1 MATSYLDETIMAK
14 IIENGTERE
23 ATCTEELF
31 AMRDSLDVLGG
42 KWKLMI
48 LRYLTN
54 RTDQQ
59 IHFKKLERGIDGIS
73 AKMLSKE
80 LKELETNLLI
90 TRTIQDTKPIT
101 VTYAVTEYGK
111 SVLPV
116 TETLVNWGLLHREKV
131 KKSMNS
137 SAS

>member
-1 MATSYLDETIMAK
+1 MTKL
-14 IIENGTERE
+14 IENGIERE

-54 RTDQQ
+54 RVGQE
-59 IHFKKLERGIDGIS
+59 IHFKKLQRGIEGIS

-80 LKELETNLLI
+80 LKDLEINLLI

-111 SVLPV
+111 TVLPV
-116 TETLVNWGLLHREKV
+116 TETLVKWGLSHRQEI
-131 KKSMNS
+131 KKSMK
-137 SAS
+137 

>member
-1 MATSYLDETIMAK
+1 MKVTIMAN
-14 IIENGTERE
+14 IIENGVERP

-59 IHFKKLERGIDGIS
+59 IHFKKLQRGIEGIS
-73 AKMLSKE
+73 AKMLTKE
-80 LKELETNLLI
+80 LRELEINLLI

-101 VTYAVTEYGK
+101 VIYAVTEYGK
-111 SVLPV
+111 SVFPV
-116 TETLVNWGLLHREKV
+116 TETLVNWGLIHRDKI
-131 KKSMNS
+131 KNS
-137 SAS
+137 L

>member
-1 MATSYLDETIMAK
+1 MVTSYLNETIMTK
-14 IIENGTERE
+14 LIENGIERE

-54 RTDQQ
+54 RVGQE
-59 IHFKKLERGIDGIS
+59 IHFKKLQRGIEGIS

-80 LKELETNLLI
+80 LKDLEINLLI

-111 SVLPV
+111 TVLPV
-116 TETLVNWGLLHREKV
+116 TETLVKWGLSHRQEI
-131 KKSMNS
+131 KKSMK
-137 SAS
+137 

>member
-1 MATSYLDETIMAK
+1 MVTSYLNDTIMAK
-14 IIENGTERE
+14 ITENGKERE

-59 IHFKKLERGIDGIS
+59 IHFKKLQRGIEGIS

-80 LKELETNLLI
+80 LKEMEINLLI

-101 VTYAVTEYGK
+101 VTYTVTEYGK
-111 SVLPV
+111 SVFPV
-116 TETLVNWGLLHREKV
+116 TETLVNWGLIHRGKIKE
-131 KKSMNS
+131 SMG
-137 SAS
+137 

>member
-1 MATSYLDETIMAK
+1 MAK
-14 IIENGTERE
+14 IIENGIERQ

-59 IHFKKLERGIDGIS
+59 IHFKKLERGIEGIS

-80 LKELETNLLI
+80 LRELEMNLLI
-90 TRTIQDTKPIT
+90 TRTIQDTKPIM

-111 SVLPV
+111 SVFPV
-116 TETLVNWGLLHREKV
+116 TEILVNWGLIHREKI
-131 KKSMNS
+131 KESMK
-137 SAS
+137 

>member
-1 MATSYLDETIMAK
+1 MAK

-59 IHFKKLERGIDGIS
+59 IHFKKLERGIEGIS

-80 LKELETNLLI
+80 LKELEMNLLI

-116 TETLVNWGLLHREKV
+116 TETLVNWGLLHREKI
-131 KKSMNS
+131 KASMG
-137 SAS
+137 

>member
-1 MATSYLDETIMAK
+1 
-14 IIENGTERE
+14 
-23 ATCTEELF
+23 
-31 AMRDSLDVLGG
+31 MRDSLDVLGG

-54 RTDQQ
+54 RPDQM
-59 IHFKKLERGIDGIS
+59 IHFKKLERGIEGIS

-111 SVLPV
+111 SVFPV
-116 TETLVNWGLLHREKV
+116 TETLVNWGIIHREKI
-131 KKSMNS
+131 KESMNS
-137 SAS
+137 SDA

>member
-1 MATSYLDETIMAK
+1 MVTSYLNETIMAK

-59 IHFKKLERGIDGIS
+59 IHFKKLERGIEGIS

-80 LKELETNLLI
+80 LRELETNLLI

-101 VTYAVTEYGK
+101 VVYAVTEYGK
-111 SVLPV
+111 SVFPV
-116 TETLVNWGLLHREKV
+116 TETLVSWGLLHREKI
-131 KKSMNS
+131 KESMGKSV
-137 SAS
+137 

>member
-1 MATSYLDETIMAK
+1 MVTSYLHETIMAK
-14 IIENGTERE
+14 IIENGIERE
-23 ATCTEELF
+23 ASCTEELF

-54 RTDQQ
+54 RPDQM
-59 IHFKKLERGIDGIS
+59 IHFKKLERSIEGIS

-111 SVLPV
+111 SVFPV
-116 TETLVNWGLLHREKV
+116 TETLVNWGILHREKI
-131 KKSMNS
+131 KESMGS
-137 SAS
+137 L

>member
-1 MATSYLDETIMAK
+1 MSK
-14 IIENGTERE
+14 IIENGVERE

-54 RTDQQ
+54 RTDQL
-59 IHFKKLERGIDGIS
+59 IHFKKLQRGIDGIS

-80 LKELETNLLI
+80 LKELEINLLI

-116 TETLVNWGLLHREKV
+116 TDTLVNWGILHREKI
-131 KKSMNS
+131 KQSMGV
-137 SAS
+137 

>member
-1 MATSYLDETIMAK
+1 MVTSYLNETIMAK
-14 IIENGTERE
+14 ITENGIERE
-23 ATCTEELF
+23 ASCTEELF

-59 IHFKKLERGIDGIS
+59 IHFKKLQRGIDGIS

-80 LKELETNLLI
+80 LKELELNLLI

-116 TETLVNWGLLHREKV
+116 TETLVNWGIIHREKI
-131 KKSMNS
+131 KASMGAEN
-137 SAS
+137 

>member
-1 MATSYLDETIMAK
+1 MVTSYLNETTMAK
-14 IIENGTERE
+14 IIENGIERE
-23 ATCTEELF
+23 ASCTEELY

-59 IHFKKLERGIDGIS
+59 IHFKKLQRGITGIS

-80 LKELETNLLI
+80 LKELEINLLI

-101 VTYAVTEYGK
+101 VAYAVTEYGK

-116 TETLVNWGLLHREKV
+116 TETLVNWGIIHREKI
-131 KKSMNS
+131 KESMGG
-137 SAS
+137 

>member
-1 MATSYLDETIMAK
+1 MVTSYLDETIMAK

>member
-1 MATSYLDETIMAK
+1 MVISYLNETIMAK
-14 IIENGTERE
+14 IIENGIERE
-23 ATCTEELF
+23 ASCTEELF

-59 IHFKKLERGIDGIS
+59 IHFKKLQRGIDGIS

-80 LKELETNLLI
+80 LKELEINLLI

-101 VTYAVTEYGK
+101 VVYAITEYGK

-116 TETLVNWGLLHREKV
+116 TETLVNWGIIHREKI
-131 KKSMNS
+131 KESMS
-137 SAS
+137 

>member
-1 MATSYLDETIMAK
+1 MSK
-14 IIENGTERE
+14 IIENGVERE

-54 RTDQQ
+54 RTDQL
-59 IHFKKLERGIDGIS
+59 IHFKKLQRGIDGIS

-80 LKELETNLLI
+80 LKELEINLLI

-116 TETLVNWGLLHREKV
+116 TETLVNWGIHHREKI
-131 KKSMNS
+131 KESMGG
-137 SAS
+137 

>member
-1 MATSYLDETIMAK
+1 MAK
-14 IIENGTERE
+14 IIENGLERE
-23 ATCTEELF
+23 ASCTEELF

-59 IHFKKLERGIDGIS
+59 IHFKKLQRGIDGIS

-80 LKELETNLLI
+80 LKELEVNLLI

-101 VTYAVTEYGK
+101 VVYAVTEYGK

-116 TETLVNWGLLHREKV
+116 TETLVNWGIIHR
-131 KKSMNS
+131 KKIKESMSDN
-137 SAS
+137 

>member
-1 MATSYLDETIMAK
+1 MSK
-14 IIENGTERE
+14 IIENGIERE

-54 RTDQQ
+54 RTDLL
-59 IHFKKLERGIDGIS
+59 IHFKKLQRGIDGIS

-80 LKELETNLLI
+80 LKELEMNLLI

-116 TETLVNWGLLHREKV
+116 TETLVNWGIIHREKIRQ
-131 KKSMNS
+131 SMGVGDLKI
-137 SAS
+137 

>member
-1 MATSYLDETIMAK
+1 MAN
-14 IIENGTERE
+14 IIENGVERP

-59 IHFKKLERGIDGIS
+59 IHFKKLQRGIEGIS

-80 LKELETNLLI
+80 LRELEINLLI

-101 VTYAVTEYGK
+101 VIYAVTEYGK
-111 SVLPV
+111 SVFPV
-116 TETLVNWGLLHREKV
+116 TETLVNWGLIHRDKI
-131 KKSMNS
+131 KNS
-137 SAS
+137 L

>member
-1 MATSYLDETIMAK
+1 MAK
-14 IIENGTERE
+14 IIENGIERE
-23 ATCTEELF
+23 ASCTEELF

-59 IHFKKLERGIDGIS
+59 IHFKKLQRGIDGIS

-80 LKELETNLLI
+80 LKELEVNLLI

-116 TETLVNWGLLHREKV
+116 TETLVNWGIIHREKI
-131 KKSMNS
+131 KQSMG
-137 SAS
+137 

>member
-1 MATSYLDETIMAK
+1 MKVTIMAN
-14 IIENGTERE
+14 IIENGIERP

-59 IHFKKLERGIDGIS
+59 IHFKKLQRGIEGIS

-80 LKELETNLLI
+80 LRELEINLLI

-101 VTYAVTEYGK
+101 VIYAVTEYGK
-111 SVLPV
+111 SVFPV
-116 TETLVNWGLLHREKV
+116 TETLVNWGLIHRDKI
-131 KKSMNS
+131 KNS
-137 SAS
+137 L

>member
-1 MATSYLDETIMAK
+1 MVTSYLNETIMTK
-14 IIENGTERE
+14 LIENGIERE

-54 RTDQQ
+54 RVGQS
-59 IHFKKLERGIDGIS
+59 IHFKKLQRGIEGIS

-80 LKELETNLLI
+80 LKDLEINLLI

-111 SVLPV
+111 TVLPV
-116 TETLVNWGLLHREKV
+116 TETLVKWGLSHRQEIKN
-131 KKSMNS
+131 SMK
-137 SAS
+137 

>member
-1 MATSYLDETIMAK
+1 MVTSYLTETIMAK

-59 IHFKKLERGIDGIS
+59 IHFKKLERGIEGIS

-101 VTYAVTEYGK
+101 VVYAVTEYGK
-111 SVLPV
+111 SVFPV
-116 TETLVNWGLLHREKV
+116 TETLVSWGLLHREKI
-131 KKSMNS
+131 KESMGKSV
-137 SAS
+137 